1 MSKENNNDD
10 HRSDE
15 FLEKINEMTG
25 EEYKTFYKYEIGNQ
39 LRFTNDQTDGAV
51 EDLRTRGLIKKL
63 IGKIRITKN
72 GKETANNINYKN
84 FDKSALYSCFE

>member
-10 HRSDE
+10 HRSGE

-25 EEYKTFYKYEIGNQ
+25 EDYKTFYKYEIGNQ
-39 LRFTNDQTDGAV
+39 LRFTNDQIDGAV
-51 EDLRTRGLIKKL
+51 EDLRVRGLIKKL
-63 IGKIRITKN
+63 IGKIRITEN

-84 FDKSALYSCFE
+84 FD

>member
-25 EEYKTFYKYEIGNQ
+25 EDYKTFYKYEIGNQ

-51 EDLRTRGLIKKL
+51 EDL
-63 IGKIRITKN
+63 
-72 GKETANNINYKN
+72 
-84 FDKSALYSCFE
+84 LYSRFNKKINRKNSYN

>member
-25 EEYKTFYKYEIGNQ
+25 EDYKTFYKYEIGNQ
-39 LRFTNDQTDGAV
+39 LGFTNDQTDGAV

-84 FDKSALYSCFE
+84 FVKSV

>member
-25 EEYKTFYKYEIGNQ
+25 EDYKTFYKYEIGNQ
-39 LRFTNDQTDGAV
+39 LRFTNDQTDDAI

-84 FDKSALYSCFE
+84 FD

>member
-25 EEYKTFYKYEIGNQ
+25 EDYKTFYKYEIGNQ
-39 LRFTNDQTDGAV
+39 LRFTNDQTDDAV

-84 FDKSALYSCFE
+84 FD

>member
-25 EEYKTFYKYEIGNQ
+25 EDYKTFYKYEIGISVVAAPIR
-39 LRFTNDQTDGAV
+39 RFGSH
-51 EDLRTRGLIKKL
+51 IP
-63 IGKIRITKN
+63 
-72 GKETANNINYKN
+72 
-84 FDKSALYSCFE
+84 

>member
-25 EEYKTFYKYEIGNQ
+25 EDYKTFYKYEIGNQ
-39 LRFTNDQTDGAV
+39 LRFTNDQTDSAV
-51 EDLRTRGLIKKL
+51 EDLRTRG
-63 IGKIRITKN
+63 
-72 GKETANNINYKN
+72 
-84 FDKSALYSCFE
+84 

>member
-25 EEYKTFYKYEIGNQ
+25 EDYKTFYKYEIGNQ
-39 LRFTNDQTDGAV
+39 LRFTNDQTDDAV

-84 FDKSALYSCFE
+84 FVKSV

>member
-1 MSKENNNDD
+1 MSKENNNND

-25 EEYKTFYKYEIGNQ
+25 EDYKTFYKYEIGNQ

-84 FDKSALYSCFE
+84 FVKSV

>member
-15 FLEKINEMTG
+15 FLEKVNEMTG
-25 EEYKTFYKYEIGNQ
+25 EDYKTFYKYEIGNQ
-39 LRFTNDQTDGAV
+39 LRFTNDQTDDAV
-51 EDLRTRGLIKKL
+51 EDLRARGLIKKL

-84 FDKSALYSCFE
+84 FD

>member
-1 MSKENNNDD
+1 MSKENNNDN

-25 EEYKTFYKYEIGNQ
+25 EDYKTFYKYEIGNQ
-39 LRFTNDQTDGAV
+39 LRFTNDQTDDAV

-84 FDKSALYSCFE
+84 FVKSV

>member
-1 MSKENNNDD
+1 MMSYQITRMSKENNNND

-25 EEYKTFYKYEIGNQ
+25 EDYKTFYKYEIGNQ
-39 LRFTNDQTDGAV
+39 LRFTTDQIDGAV

-63 IGKIRITKN
+63 IGKIRITEN

-84 FDKSALYSCFE
+84 FD

>member
-25 EEYKTFYKYEIGNQ
+25 EDYKTFYKYEIGNQ
-39 LRFTNDQTDGAV
+39 LRFTNDQTDRAV

-84 FDKSALYSCFE
+84 FVKSV

>member
-25 EEYKTFYKYEIGNQ
+25 EDYKTFYKYEIGNQ
-39 LRFTNDQTDGAV
+39 LRFTNDQIDGAV
-51 EDLRTRGLIKKL
+51 EDLRVRGLIKKL
-63 IGKIRITKN
+63 IGKIRITEN
-72 GKETANNINYKN
+72 GKVRAYNIKYKQV
-84 FDKSALYSCFE
+84 

>member
-25 EEYKTFYKYEIGNQ
+25 EDYKTFYKYEIGNQ
-39 LRFTNDQTDGAV
+39 LRFTNDQTDSAV

-84 FDKSALYSCFE
+84 FD